1 MSDSTGQVEIFL
13 RTQEKNNMK
22 EIKAFHDAINDMSTM
37 AFKIKA
43 DKKIIGYLCSYAP
56 EELIYAAGFHPM
68 RLFSSKSEIVLA
80 ENHLQ
85 AYCCSLVRGVL
96 EDSLSGRLDFL
107 SGTVFPHTCDSIQR
121 LSDIWRM
128 NTNYNF
134 FADVVLPAKL
144 NTPSA
149 RTYMIDVLT
158 KFNNDLEKA
167 TGKEITN
174 TVLQESIQIFNLIR
188 KSLSKIYALQSQ
200 NPGIIKGTD
209 LYALVKGSMIMDRDK
224 AAELLPVIVK
234 NLEANN
240 LKKAGLKK
248 AGRKTVGH
256 EQKNMI
262 FGHAKRVVLSGS
274 ICDSPD
280 IYSAIEEAGAIIVGD
295 DLCTGQR
302 WFEGQI
308 PEDEKPITAIAQ
320 RYMDRMACPAKH
332 IALTARGE
340 NIVSLA
346 QKNKADG
353 VIFMLLKFCDPHAF
367 DYPYLKEFLDNKG
380 IKNILIEMD
389 DQQQNLGQFST
400 RIETFVHM
408 I

>member
-1 MSDSTGQVEIFL
+1 
-13 RTQEKNNMK
+13 MK
-22 EIKAFHDAINDMSTM
+22 EIKIFHDAINDIATM
-37 AFKIKA
+37 ASKIKA
-43 DKKIIGYLCSYAP
+43 EKKILGYLCSYAP

-68 RLFSSKSEIVLA
+68 RLFSSKSEIILA

-85 AYCCSLVRGVL
+85 TYCCSLVRGVL

-107 SGTVFPHTCDSIQR
+107 DGTVFPHTCDSIQR

-128 NTNYNF
+128 NTNYSF

-149 RTYMIDVLT
+149 RNYMTDVLT
-158 KFNNDLEKA
+158 RFKNDLEKA
-167 TGKEITN
+167 TGKEITQSD
-174 TVLQESIQIFNLIR
+174 LQASIQTFNLIR
-188 KSLSKIYALQSQ
+188 KSLSKIYSLQSQ
-200 NPGIIKGTD
+200 NPGIIKGAD
-209 LYALVKGSMIMDRDK
+209 LYALVKGSMIIDRDK
-224 AAELLPVIVK
+224 AAKLLPVIAD
-234 NLEANN
+234 NLETAVLEQKDAPANN
-240 LKKAGLKK
+240 
-248 AGRKTVGH
+248 
-256 EQKNMI
+256 
-262 FGHAKRVVLSGS
+262 AKRIVISGS

-280 IYSAIEEAGAIIVGD
+280 IYSAIEETGAMIVGD

-308 PEDEKPITAIAQ
+308 LEDEDPIAAIAQ
-320 RYMDRMACPAKH
+320 RYMDRMTCPAKH
-332 IALTARGE
+332 AALTARGE